1 MPEPPAHRSSQ
12 PNLQTR
18 GNFRGSALYH
28 SVAYFAEKYGPAAAH
43 TVIARLPQTMR
54 GFVQPNAPALGI
66 LGARSY
72 PYPFVGELVRTMRDT
87 VRAPDE
93 DRFVQEITYAG
104 LEVLVNTMHRV
115 LLRWL
120 VSPSSFLERRQEI
133 WEMFHHEGRLTVLSQ
148 TPTSYTIE
156 DAEWSNTDPIVCKV
170 NLEGRRRM
178 LELMGLTN
186 IEVLREKCR
195 AWGHERCQTRF
206 KWTSR

>member
-1 MPEPPAHRSSQ
+1 MPESPAHRTSQ

-18 GNFRGSALYH
+18 GHFRGSALYH

-104 LEVLVNTMHRV
+104 LQVLVNTMHRV

-120 VSPSSFLERRQEI
+120 VSPASFLERRQEI
-133 WEMFHHEGRLTVLSQ
+133 WEMFHHEGRLNVLSQ
-148 TPTSYTIE
+148 TPTSYVIE

-186 IEVLREKCR
+186 IEALREKCR
-195 AWGHERCQTRF
+195 AWGHDKCQTRF
-206 KWTSR
+206 KWTHR